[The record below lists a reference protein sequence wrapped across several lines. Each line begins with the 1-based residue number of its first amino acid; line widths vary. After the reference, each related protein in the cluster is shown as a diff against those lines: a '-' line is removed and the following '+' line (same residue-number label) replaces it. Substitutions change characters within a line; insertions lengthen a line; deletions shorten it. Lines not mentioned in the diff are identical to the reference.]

1 VSPLRIED
9 IVRYFETI
17 TPDSLADM
25 GRVYTEDAYFKD
37 PFNEVKRLED
47 IRAIFER
54 MFEGLV
60 EPRFEVVNRIVD
72 GDQVMLEWNFTFR
85 VRRWKPETV
94 QLIHGV
100 SHLRLAPDGRIAYHR
115 DYWDVADE
123 LYSKL
128 PLIGGLMRFLRSKM
142 G

>member
-1 VSPLRIED
+1 MSKLAIED
-9 IVRYFETI
+9 VVRYFETI
-17 TPDSLADM
+17 TPDSLAEI
-25 GRVYTEDAYFKD
+25 GRVYTGDAFFKD
-37 PFNEVKRLED
+37 PFNEVNRLED

-54 MFEGLV
+54 MFEALI

-72 GDQVMLEWNFTFR
+72 GEQVMLEWEFTFR
-85 VRRWKPETV
+85 IRRWKPEIVQTV
-94 QLIHGV
+94 RGV

-115 DYWDVADE
+115 DYWDTAEE

-142 G
+142 A

>member
-1 VSPLRIED
+1 VSTLRIED

-60 EPRFEVVNRIVD
+60 EPRFEIVNRIVD

>member
-1 VSPLRIED
+1 MSMPDVD
-9 IVRYFETI
+9 AIVRYFETI
-17 TPDSLADM
+17 TPESLRDM
-25 GRVYTEDAYFKD
+25 AFVYAEDAYFKD

-54 MFEGLV
+54 MFEALA
-60 EPRFEVVNRIVD
+60 EPRFAVVNRVVD
-72 GDQVMLEWNFTFR
+72 GDQVMLEWDFTFR
-85 VRRWKPETV
+85 VRRWKPEIV
-94 QLIHGV
+94 QLVHGV

-115 DYWDVADE
+115 DYWDTAEE
-123 LYSKL
+123 LYEKL